1 MEDFATF
8 PFGRALPFVEG
19 SVRGALGAEPR
30 RSSSAFRL
38 DATGASFVA
47 VDDDDGFSPVIDA
60 SKSPICE
67 RVSEPFGGQAQLD
80 QRQLTGMVA
89 VVPVE

>member
-1 MEDFATF
+1 MGRSIGRSAGRAVEDFVTF

-19 SVRGALGAEPR
+19 SVRGAFGAEPR

-38 DATGASFVA
+38 DATGTSFA
-47 VDDDDGFSPVIDA
+47 DVDDDDGFSPVIDA

-67 RVSEPFGGQAQLD
+67 GECQRAFGGK
-80 QRQLTGMVA
+80 RN
-89 VVPVE
+89 